1 MTGVHEH
8 EALDSDGPAGAG
20 SDGFL
25 IVDWNARIRRRLRQ
39 VGLGASVGGS
49 VDVVVLDRRGGETT
63 PCEPGELTVEG
74 RRVVVVPDR
83 ADGAPP
89 VEICVAGPRQRY
101 ADVVRTLRRTVLLDE
116 RVDAAFESARR
127 RRTRGEAAARTDGGS
142 VPPGPHA
149 AGVEAVESVALGFDA
164 ADVCLAVGGFAAAVG
179 PIG

>member
-8 EALDSDGPAGAG
+8 EERDSDGPAGAG
-20 SDGFL
+20 SDGGL
-25 IVDWNARIRRRLRQ
+25 IVDWDVRIRRRLRQ
-39 VGLGASVGGS
+39 VGLAASVSGS
-49 VDVVVLDRRGGETT
+49 VDVVVVDRRGGETT
-63 PCEPGELTVEG
+63 PREPGEVTVEG

-89 VEICVAGPRQRY
+89 VEVCVAGPRHRY

-127 RRTRGEAAARTDGGS
+127 RTRGEAPARTDGGS
-142 VPPGPHA
+142 VPPGPQA
-149 AGVEAVESVALGFDA
+149 PGVEAVESAALGFDT
-164 ADVCLAVGGFAAAVG
+164 ADVSLAVGGFAAAVG